1 VNVFRRQ
8 LMVAIEHVMLGIV
21 RSVAAGNSPV
31 FTLRNQRDW
40 KNVKFG
46 DW

>member
-1 VNVFRRQ
+1 VNVFRSQ
-8 LMVAIEHVMLGIV
+8 LMVAIEDVMLGIV
-21 RSVAAGNSPV
+21 RNVSEGKSPAL
-31 FTLRNQRDW
+31 TLRNQRDW